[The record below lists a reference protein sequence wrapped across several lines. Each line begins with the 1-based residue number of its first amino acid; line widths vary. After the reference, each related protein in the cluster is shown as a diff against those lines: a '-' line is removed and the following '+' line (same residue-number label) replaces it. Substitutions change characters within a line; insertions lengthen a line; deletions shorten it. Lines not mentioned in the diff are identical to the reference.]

1 MGWVCGFFPQ
11 CIYSIFFGGLAPGF
25 ITAIVIYFAS
35 KPLVKAYQQRRRG
48 RLMNKI
54 KEIRDKREAEI
65 SKKDISK

>member
-1 MGWVCGFFPQ
+1 M
-11 CIYSIFFGGLAPGF
+11 PGF